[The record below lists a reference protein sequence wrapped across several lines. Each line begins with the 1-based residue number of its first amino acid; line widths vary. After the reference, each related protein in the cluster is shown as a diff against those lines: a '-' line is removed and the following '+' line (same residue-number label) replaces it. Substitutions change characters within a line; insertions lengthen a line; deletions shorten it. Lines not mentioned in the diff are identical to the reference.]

1 MLIESMHI
9 MMFYDMSYD
18 CDNQLRKFDMNVT
31 IYFESKRQL
40 IKRHVQMEIRK
51 SFHVVFHLVT
61 SVVTSESTYY
71 DNVAE
76 LLVEVRIGIVISKD

>member
-1 MLIESMHI
+1 MLIQSVHI
-9 MMFYDMSYD
+9 MMSYDMSYD
-18 CDNQLRKFDMNVT
+18 CDNQLRKFDMTVT

-51 SFHVVFHLVT
+51 SFHLVFHLVT

-76 LLVEVRIGIVISKD
+76 FTG

>member
-1 MLIESMHI
+1 MLIESVHI
-9 MMFYDMSYD
+9 MMSYDMSYD
-18 CDNQLRKFDMNVT
+18 CDSKLRKFDMTVT

-40 IKRHVQMEIRK
+40 IKRHVQMEIRE
-51 SFHVVFHLVT
+51 SFHLVFHLVT

-76 LLVEVRIGIVISKD
+76 FTG